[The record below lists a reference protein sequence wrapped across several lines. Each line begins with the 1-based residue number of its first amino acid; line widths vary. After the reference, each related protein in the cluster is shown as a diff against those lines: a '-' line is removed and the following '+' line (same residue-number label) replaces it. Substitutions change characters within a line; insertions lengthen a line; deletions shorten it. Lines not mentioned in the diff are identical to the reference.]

1 MRTANQDSDKLILI
15 YSVQLADV
23 IHRITLHRFFP
34 TQSPTYKVHSTNEI
48 TQYLQSD
55 IYVVTPVISQHLDM
69 IRF

>member
-23 IHRITLHRFFP
+23 IHRIPLYRFFP
-34 TQSPTYKVHSTNEI
+34 TQSSTYKVHSNIESI
-48 TQYLQSD
+48 RYLQSD
-55 IYVVTPVISQHLDM
+55 IYVVTPVISQNLDM